1 MTEHALE
8 LGLIGSAWHGTSLGV
23 LEGIAKTKEIGFDSY
38 DVFEDPLT
46 TSDDE
51 RRLIKE
57 TCYELELPIRS
68 AVCIALGLVDF
79 VPSVRRFTLD
89 RCKAYIDQQAYF
101 GGRNVLLVVGEYY
114 CDLQVFSKEQIFG
127 LVAENL
133 RELAE
138 HAEPQGIEL
147 AIELEP
153 FKHAV
158 ANSVHELADLI
169 RLVDHRA
176 VKANAD
182 VSHLHLSGASF
193 DDVAVLT
200 GMIGHVHVSDC
211 DGKVHGDMPPGRG
224 VTPIKEYL
232 QAILDTGFTG
242 TVSVELERVPEPDRM
257 VELVEEAYRE
267 TARILAELGAREAV
281 AGSFDLTGRRALVT
295 GGGGGIGRGIARS
308 LAEAGASVAILGRS
322 DSADEA
328 AAELGGIA
336 VRADLSDRE
345 ALRRGFGE
353 AVERL
358 GGLDILVNSHGIGRA
373 SEAVDHDLA
382 DWDEVIEVNL
392 TATFELC
399 QLAGR
404 IMVAQGSGKIVN
416 IASVMSFQGGWRIS
430 SYAAS
435 KGGVSQ
441 LTMALANE
449 WAPHGVNVNAIAPGY
464 VKTALNAR
472 IWRDDPER
480 TAQIDVRIPAG
491 RWGEPADI
499 GGAVVFLSSAAA
511 DYVQGITLPV
521 DGGWLSR

>member
-1 MTEHALE
+1 
-8 LGLIGSAWHGTSLGV
+8 
-23 LEGIAKTKEIGFDSY
+23 
-38 DVFEDPLT
+38 
-46 TSDDE
+46 
-51 RRLIKE
+51 
-57 TCYELELPIRS
+57 
-68 AVCIALGLVDF
+68 
-79 VPSVRRFTLD
+79 
-89 RCKAYIDQQAYF
+89 
-101 GGRNVLLVVGEYY
+101 
-114 CDLQVFSKEQIFG
+114 
-127 LVAENL
+127 
-133 RELAE
+133 
-138 HAEPQGIEL
+138 
-147 AIELEP
+147 
-153 FKHAV
+153 
-158 ANSVHELADLI
+158 
-169 RLVDHRA
+169 
-176 VKANAD
+176 
-182 VSHLHLSGASF
+182 
-193 DDVAVLT
+193 
-200 GMIGHVHVSDC
+200 
-211 DGKVHGDMPPGRG
+211 
-224 VTPIKEYL
+224 
-232 QAILDTGFTG
+232 
-242 TVSVELERVPEPDRM
+242 
-257 VELVEEAYRE
+257 
-267 TARILAELGAREAV
+267 V
-281 AGSFDLTGRRALVT
+281 AGRFDLTGRRALVT

-308 LAEAGASVAILGRS
+308 LVEAGASVAILGRS

-328 AAELGGIA
+328 AAELGGLA
-336 VRADLSDRE
+336 VRADLTDRE
-345 ALRRGFGE
+345 ALRSGFGD

-373 SEAVDHDLA
+373 SEAVDHDLS

-404 IMVAQGSGKIVN
+404 IMVAQGSGKIVS

-499 GGAVVFLSSAAA
+499 GGAAVFLSSPAA
-511 DYVQGITLPV
+511 DYVHGITLPV